1 MTRNKPRLQ
10 LALYSRPQHPG
21 TYQHALFIS
30 PKTPKSSRPI
40 IKLHVSKAHLERVTV
55 STLSSEPGLLVLET
69 IGKVT
74 VSVDK
79 VEQFLKDRF
88 TAADDEEDDGV
99 AWTRDSFEALRRGGL
114 VSGAGRWDGIR
125 ANAVQFVER
134 KRLEGRWETD
144 WKGEGGVPTLDVMEG
159 KESVT

>member
-10 LALYSRPQHPG
+10 LALYSRPKHPG

-30 PKTPKSSRPI
+30 PKNPKSSRPI
-40 IKLHVSKAHLERVTV
+40 IKFHVSNAHLERVTI
-55 STLSSEPGLLVLET
+55 SNLLSEPGLLILET

-74 VSVDK
+74 VSVDEIER
-79 VEQFLKDRF
+79 VLKDRF
-88 TAADDEEDDGV
+88 TVHHGEDDDGV
-99 AWTRDSFEALRRGGL
+99 AWTRDSFEALRKEGL
-114 VSGAGRWDGIR
+114 ASGAGRWDSIR